1 MAKKEEIKITALYE
15 RLSRDDE
22 QAGESNSIQNQKKY
36 LEEYARQHGLRNI
49 RHFYDDGYSG
59 TNFNRP
65 GFAALLEEVEA
76 GRVETLVVKDLSRFG
91 RNYLQVGYYTE
102 ILFPKKGVRFIA
114 INNNVD
120 SATPQDNDFTP
131 FLNIMN
137 EWYAKDTS
145 NKIKA
150 IFKSRMKDGMR
161 CSGSIPYGYKRKPDD
176 KQTLIVDES
185 AAEVVRKI
193 FRLVCQG
200 NSTTAIAEMLTA
212 EKVLIPSA
220 YAALNQPKN
229 CRHKNVADPY
239 RWSATT
245 VGYILDRQE
254 YLGHTVLGK
263 SICENF
269 KTKQRRAATP
279 DELMIFPD
287 THEAIIDQD
296 TWDIA
301 RKIRSKKK
309 PRVANGTYSHRLSG
323 LVYCADCGSRMGYI
337 SPEANHSKTHY
348 DSDSAF
354 QCGNYRSKS
363 GECVS
368 HYVKTSVLEA
378 AILQAIQTVSKY
390 VLENEDEFIQQL
402 KAVWNEQQTR
412 TANNGY
418 QELAEAK
425 KRMAELDEKINKLY
439 ESTLSG
445 LLPERQAQRMIQ
457 QYDEE
462 QILLERRVAEL
473 ENLVQQDEIKQVDA
487 SRFIALVKKYRD
499 CEELTDTMLYAFI
512 DRIEVHEATGGR
524 TIYRQQNID
533 IHFNFIGN
541 YYPPVETVSEE
552 ERIAAIEAEQ
562 LRKKQEKGKKSAER
576 RKQKLVALRE
586 AAQAGDPEAI
596 AQYEE
601 HLAYQRERNQ
611 KHRQKLKEARE
622 ASPEYIS
629 QLEEKERIKREKM
642 LETERKRVER
652 AKKKNKLTRAEL
664 KEKAKTDPEAA
675 KQLEAMRAK
684 ETYKVPYE
692 THPADRLRQCVF
704 GGSSNTM
711 DFLPLDRSGNRRFL
725 PIMVHP
731 ERAEVHILEDEAAS
745 RAYIDL
751 MWAEA
756 MTIYRSGSFRLTL
769 SKQMNKELRELQ
781 KQFMPEDTKAG
792 MIQSFLDNYS
802 GTQVCSKLI
811 YAEALNHSFDEPKQW
826 EIREINEIM
835 NNSIE
840 GWTPFSNPRI
850 FAKYGR
856 QRGWERADSGNELSA
871 TGSDF
876 PDGFRELTEEEAQ
889 QIEIPF

>member
-65 GFAALLEEVEA
+65 GFAALLEEIEA

-120 SATPQDNDFTP
+120 SAAPQDNDFTP

-176 KQTLIVDES
+176 KQTLIVDEP

-193 FRLVCQG
+193 FRLACQG
-200 NSTTAIAEMLTA
+200 NSTTAIAEILTA
-212 EKVLIPSA
+212 EQVLIPAA
-220 YAALNQPKN
+220 YAALHNPKN
-229 CRHKNVADPY
+229 CRHKSVKDPY
-239 RWSATT
+239 RWNATT

-301 RKIRSKKK
+301 RKIRMKKK
-309 PRVANGTYSHRLSG
+309 PRAANGTYSHRLSG
-323 LVYCADCGSRMGYI
+323 LVYCADCGARMGFI
-337 SPEANHSKTHY
+337 SPDAKHGDKHY

-354 QCGNYRSKS
+354 QCGNYRSTAA
-363 GECVS
+363 ECVS

-378 AILQAIQTVSKY
+378 AVLQAIQTVSKY
-390 VLENEDEFIQQL
+390 VLENEAEFIDQL
-402 KAVWNEQQTR
+402 RAVWNEHQTR
-412 TANNGY
+412 ASNNG
-418 QELAEAK
+418 QFELVNAR
-425 KRMAELDEKINKLY
+425 KRMTELDEKIRKLY
-439 ESTLSG
+439 ESALNG

-462 QILLERRVAEL
+462 QIVLEKRIEEL
-473 ENLVQQDEIKQVDA
+473 ESLVQQDEIKEVDT

-524 TIYRQQNID
+524 TVYRQQKID

-541 YYPPVETVSEE
+541 YYPPEETISEE
-552 ERIAAIEAEQ
+552 ERIAAIEADQ
-562 LRKKQEKGKKSAER
+562 LRKKQEKGKRAAER
-576 RKQKLVALRE
+576 KKQKLEALRM
-586 AAQAGDPEAI
+586 AAEAGDPEAI
-596 AQYEE
+596 SKYEE
-601 HLAYQRERNQ
+601 HLANQRERNQ
-611 KHRQKLKEARE
+611 KRRQKLKEARE
-622 ASPEYIS
+622 ADPEYLS

-642 LETERKRVER
+642 LETERKRIER
-652 AKKKNKLTRAEL
+652 ASRKKKLTRAEL

-675 KQLEAMRAK
+675 KEFEALKTKEAEARQRKKEREEARMAADPEYAAMMAERKAEYVRTRTAK
-684 ETYKVPYE
+684 RK
-692 THPADRLRQCVF
+692 
-704 GGSSNTM
+704 
-711 DFLPLDRSGNRRFL
+711 
-725 PIMVHP
+725 
-731 ERAEVHILEDEAAS
+731 AEHDALVELAKTDAEAARKLAEKRKYQS
-745 RAYIDL
+745 EATVRSYQKMKAD
-751 MWAEA
+751 AEA
-756 MTIYRSGSFRLTL
+756 GDPEAIARYEAHLAKRREDYH
-769 SKQMNKELRELQ
+769 KKKAEKE
-781 KQFMPEDTKAG
+781 D
-792 MIQSFLDNYS
+792 
-802 GTQVCSKLI
+802 
-811 YAEALNHSFDEPKQW
+811 
-826 EIREINEIM
+826 
-835 NNSIE
+835 
-840 GWTPFSNPRI
+840 
-850 FAKYGR
+850 
-856 QRGWERADSGNELSA
+856 
-871 TGSDF
+871 
-876 PDGFRELTEEEAQ
+876 
-889 QIEIPF
+889 IPA

>member
-1 MAKKEEIKITALYE
+1 ML
-15 RLSRDDE
+15 
-22 QAGESNSIQNQKKY
+22 
-36 LEEYARQHGLRNI
+36 
-49 RHFYDDGYSG
+49 
-59 TNFNRP
+59 P
-65 GFAALLEEVEA
+65 
-76 GRVETLVVKDLSRFG
+76 
-91 RNYLQVGYYTE
+91 
-102 ILFPKKGVRFIA
+102 
-114 INNNVD
+114 
-120 SATPQDNDFTP
+120 
-131 FLNIMN
+131 
-137 EWYAKDTS
+137 
-145 NKIKA
+145 
-150 IFKSRMKDGMR
+150 
-161 CSGSIPYGYKRKPDD
+161 
-176 KQTLIVDES
+176 KQTLIVDEP

-418 QELAEAK
+418 QELADAK

-487 SRFIALVKKYRD
+487 SRFIALVRKYRD

-552 ERIAAIEAEQ
+552 ERIAVIEAEQ
-562 LRKKQEKGKKSAER
+562 LTAMPGRPFALPRCQCSCQQKELER
-576 RKQKLVALRE
+576 ELQ
-586 AAQAGDPEAI
+586 
-596 AQYEE
+596 
-601 HLAYQRERNQ
+601 
-611 KHRQKLKEARE
+611 
-622 ASPEYIS
+622 
-629 QLEEKERIKREKM
+629 EKER
-642 LETERKRVER
+642 V
-652 AKKKNKLTRAEL
+652 
-664 KEKAKTDPEAA
+664 
-675 KQLEAMRAK
+675 Q
-684 ETYKVPYE
+684 
-692 THPADRLRQCVF
+692 
-704 GGSSNTM
+704 
-711 DFLPLDRSGNRRFL
+711 
-725 PIMVHP
+725 
-731 ERAEVHILEDEAAS
+731 
-745 RAYIDL
+745 
-751 MWAEA
+751 
-756 MTIYRSGSFRLTL
+756 
-769 SKQMNKELRELQ
+769 KELRISHRRELGLPSQ
-781 KQFMPEDTKAG
+781 SLQHYTFSQDNGRNPLMRKASAYVKHWEKAYQTHTG
-792 MIQSFLDNYS
+792 LLLFGNVGTGKSFFAGCIANALLDKDIPVLMTNFPTLLNRLTGLS
-802 GTQVCSKLI
+802 GEERSALI
-811 YAEALNHSFDEPKQW
+811 AELDDYALLILDDLGVERNTEFVLEQMFQIIDGRYRCCKPLIVTTNLRLE
-826 EIREINEIM
+826 EIKHPIDLAHV
-835 NNSIE
+835 
-840 GWTPFSNPRI
+840 RI
-850 FAKYGR
+850 YGR
-856 QRGWERADSGNELSA
+856 ILERCAPVL
-871 TGSDF
+871 F
-876 PDGFRELTEEEAQ
+876 DGRNQLDERTEQAKENARK
-889 QIEIPF
+889 IVFWTKD

>member
-1 MAKKEEIKITALYE
+1 MCAYSVFNTFPVYPLSAKPLILLAFCRYRYHTSL
-15 RLSRDDE
+15 
-22 QAGESNSIQNQKKY
+22 
-36 LEEYARQHGLRNI
+36 
-49 RHFYDDGYSG
+49 
-59 TNFNRP
+59 FNRP
-65 GFAALLEEVEA
+65 GFAALLEEIEA

-176 KQTLIVDES
+176 KQTLIVDEP
-185 AAEVVRKI
+185 AAEVVSKI
-193 FRLVCQG
+193 FRLACQG
-200 NSTTAIAEMLTA
+200 NSTTAIADALTA
-212 EKVLIPSA
+212 EQVLIPAA
-220 YAALNQPKN
+220 YAALHNPKN
-229 CRHKNVADPY
+229 CRHKNVTDPY
-239 RWSATT
+239 RWNATT

-301 RKIRSKKK
+301 RKVRMKKK

-323 LVYCADCGSRMGYI
+323 LVYCADCGARMGFI
-337 SPEANHSKTHY
+337 SPEAKHGDKHY

-354 QCGNYRSKS
+354 QCGNYRSATA
-363 GECVS
+363 ECVS

-378 AILQAIQTVSKY
+378 VILQAIQTVSKY
-390 VLENEDEFIQQL
+390 VLENEAEFIDQL
-402 KAVWNEQQTR
+402 RAVWNEHQTR
-412 TANNGY
+412 ATNSGQ
-418 QELAEAK
+418 QELAEAR
-425 KRMAELDEKINKLY
+425 KRMSDLDGKIQKLY
-439 ESTLSG
+439 ESALNG

-462 QILLERRVAEL
+462 QILLEKRIEEL
-473 ENLVQQDEIKQVDA
+473 ESLVQQDEIKEVDT

-524 TIYRQQNID
+524 TVYRQQKID

-541 YYPPVETVSEE
+541 YYPPEETISEE
-552 ERIAAIEAEQ
+552 ERIAAIEADQ
-562 LRKKQEKGKKSAER
+562 LRKKQEKGKRAAER
-576 RKQKLVALRE
+576 KKQKLEALRM
-586 AAQAGDPEAI
+586 AAEAGDPEAI
-596 AQYEE
+596 SKYEE
-601 HLAYQRERNQ
+601 HLANQRERNQ
-611 KHRQKLKEARE
+611 KRRQKLKEARE
-622 ASPEYIS
+622 ADPEYLS

-642 LETERKRVER
+642 LETERKRIER
-652 AKKKNKLTRAEL
+652 ASRKKKLTRAEL

-675 KQLEAMRAK
+675 KEFEVLKTKEAEARQRKKEREEARMAADPEYAAMMAERKAEYVRTRTAK
-684 ETYKVPYE
+684 RK
-692 THPADRLRQCVF
+692 
-704 GGSSNTM
+704 
-711 DFLPLDRSGNRRFL
+711 
-725 PIMVHP
+725 
-731 ERAEVHILEDEAAS
+731 AEHDALVELAKTDAEAARKLAEKRKYQS
-745 RAYIDL
+745 EATVRSYQKMKAD
-751 MWAEA
+751 AEA
-756 MTIYRSGSFRLTL
+756 GDPEAIARYEAHLAKRREDYH
-769 SKQMNKELRELQ
+769 KKKAEKE
-781 KQFMPEDTKAG
+781 D
-792 MIQSFLDNYS
+792 
-802 GTQVCSKLI
+802 
-811 YAEALNHSFDEPKQW
+811 
-826 EIREINEIM
+826 
-835 NNSIE
+835 
-840 GWTPFSNPRI
+840 
-850 FAKYGR
+850 
-856 QRGWERADSGNELSA
+856 
-871 TGSDF
+871 
-876 PDGFRELTEEEAQ
+876 
-889 QIEIPF
+889 IPA

>member
-1 MAKKEEIKITALYE
+1 
-15 RLSRDDE
+15 
-22 QAGESNSIQNQKKY
+22 
-36 LEEYARQHGLRNI
+36 
-49 RHFYDDGYSG
+49 
-59 TNFNRP
+59 
-65 GFAALLEEVEA
+65 
-76 GRVETLVVKDLSRFG
+76 
-91 RNYLQVGYYTE
+91 
-102 ILFPKKGVRFIA
+102 
-114 INNNVD
+114 
-120 SATPQDNDFTP
+120 
-131 FLNIMN
+131 
-137 EWYAKDTS
+137 
-145 NKIKA
+145 
-150 IFKSRMKDGMR
+150 MKDGLR
-161 CSGSIPYGYKRKPDD
+161 CSGSIPYGYKREPGD
-176 KQTLIVDES
+176 KQTLVVDEP

-200 NSTTAIAEMLTA
+200 VTTTGITEILTK

-229 CRHKNVADPY
+229 CRHKEIADPY
-239 RWSATT
+239 RWNATT
-245 VGYILDRQE
+245 IGYILDRQE

-323 LVYCADCGSRMGYI
+323 LVYCADCGSRMGFI
-337 SPEANHSKTHY
+337 SPEANHSETHY

-368 HYVKTSVLEA
+368 HYVKTSVLET
-378 AILQAIQTVSKY
+378 AILQAIQAVSKY

-473 ENLVQQDEIKQVDA
+473 EILVQQDEIKQVDA

-541 YYPPVETVSEE
+541 YYPPVEAVSEE

-562 LRKKQEKGKKSAER
+562 QRKKPLSYLLPQVGIIVVTGLSGIGAIALGEIIEKG
-576 RKQKLVALRE
+576 LIALLPGLGVDIPILGSPVNLIGMLMG
-586 AAQAGDPEAI
+586 AIVCGVIGAI
-596 AQYEE
+596 AINLINKQV
-601 HLAYQRERNQ
+601 AKQQ
-611 KHRQKLKEARE
+611 KNENLSAQ
-622 ASPEYIS
+622 ID
-629 QLEEKERIKREKM
+629 
-642 LETERKRVER
+642 
-652 AKKKNKLTRAEL
+652 KKNEVLQTQDKLI
-664 KEKAKTDPEAA
+664 KVKIQK
-675 KQLEAMRAK
+675 MGNAK
-684 ETYKVPYE
+684 ENAV
-692 THPADRLRQCVF
+692 
-704 GGSSNTM
+704 
-711 DFLPLDRSGNRRFL
+711 RSMKDTSEQAKD
-725 PIMVHP
+725 I
-731 ERAEVHILEDEAAS
+731 IS
-745 RAYIDL
+745 
-751 MWAEA
+751 EA
-756 MTIYRSGSFRLTL
+756 MTTIFREDEEDHSEILNSTAEQGLHSHKGTMHLAFTGNPGTGKTTVARIVGRIYKQIGLL
-769 SKQMNKELRELQ
+769 SKGHFVEVSRTDLIAGYQGQTALKVKKVIDEARGGVLFIDEAYSITENDHSDSYGRECLTEL
-781 KQFMPEDTKAG
+781 TKALEDYRDDLVVIVAG
-792 MIQSFLDNYS
+792 YTEPM
-802 GTQVCSKLI
+802 
-811 YAEALNHSFDEPKQW
+811 NHF
-826 EIREINEIM
+826 
-835 NNSIE
+835 
-840 GWTPFSNPRI
+840 FASNPGLKSRFNTFI
-850 FAKYGR
+850 EFPDYSA
-856 QRGWERADSGNELSA
+856 EELSRMFFKLCKENDYYLSDNVEDHVLKILLEQVKNKKENFANGRLVRNIYDDVTMNHARRVVKMNTPSREDLSLITCDDFENIELDYRNDENTA
-871 TGSDF
+871 T
-876 PDGFRELTEEEAQ
+876 E
-889 QIEIPF
+889 

>member
-1 MAKKEEIKITALYE
+1 MATANYIKGQSETKITALYC
-15 RLSRDDE
+15 RLSQDDGRE
-22 QAGESNSIQNQKKY
+22 GDSNSISNQKEI
-36 LEEYARQHGLRNI
+36 LLAYAQRNN
-49 RHFYDDGYSG
+49 FPNPQFFTDDGFSG
-59 TNFNRP
+59 TTFDRP
-65 GFAALLEEVEA
+65 SFIQMENLVEQ
-76 GRVETLVVKDLSRFG
+76 GLVDTIIVKDLSRFG

-176 KQTLIVDES
+176 KQTLIVDEP

-378 AILQAIQTVSKY
+378 AILQAIQAVSKY

-402 KAVWNEQQTR
+402 KTVWNEHQNSKQR
-412 TANNGY
+412 
-418 QELAEAK
+418 
-425 KRMAELDEKINKLY
+425 
-439 ESTLSG
+439 LSG
-445 LLPERQAQRMIQ
+445 TCR
-457 QYDEE
+457 
-462 QILLERRVAEL
+462 
-473 ENLVQQDEIKQVDA
+473 
-487 SRFIALVKKYRD
+487 S
-499 CEELTDTMLYAFI
+499 
-512 DRIEVHEATGGR
+512 
-524 TIYRQQNID
+524 
-533 IHFNFIGN
+533 
-541 YYPPVETVSEE
+541 
-552 ERIAAIEAEQ
+552 
-562 LRKKQEKGKKSAER
+562 
-576 RKQKLVALRE
+576 
-586 AAQAGDPEAI
+586 
-596 AQYEE
+596 
-601 HLAYQRERNQ
+601 
-611 KHRQKLKEARE
+611 KEANGGTGRE
-622 ASPEYIS
+622 N
-629 QLEEKERIKREKM
+629 Q
-642 LETERKRVER
+642 
-652 AKKKNKLTRAEL
+652 
-664 KEKAKTDPEAA
+664 
-675 KQLEAMRAK
+675 Q
-684 ETYKVPYE
+684 
-692 THPADRLRQCVF
+692 
-704 GGSSNTM
+704 
-711 DFLPLDRSGNRRFL
+711 
-725 PIMVHP
+725 
-731 ERAEVHILEDEAAS
+731 
-745 RAYIDL
+745 
-751 MWAEA
+751 
-756 MTIYRSGSFRLTL
+756 
-769 SKQMNKELRELQ
+769 
-781 KQFMPEDTKAG
+781 
-792 MIQSFLDNYS
+792 
-802 GTQVCSKLI
+802 
-811 YAEALNHSFDEPKQW
+811 AL
-826 EIREINEIM
+826 
-835 NNSIE
+835 
-840 GWTPFSNPRI
+840 
-850 FAKYGR
+850 
-856 QRGWERADSGNELSA
+856 
-871 TGSDF
+871 
-876 PDGFRELTEEEAQ
+876 
-889 QIEIPF
+889 

>member
-36 LEEYARQHGLRNI
+36 LEEYARQKGLRNI

-65 GFAALLEEVEA
+65 GFAALLEEIEA
-76 GRVETLVVKDLSRFG
+76 GHVEVLIVKDLSRFG

-114 INNNVD
+114 VNNNVD

-150 IFKSRMKDGMR
+150 VFKSRMKDGLR
-161 CSGSIPYGYKRKPDD
+161 CSGSIPYGYKREPGD
-176 KQTLIVDES
+176 KQTLIVDEP

-200 NSTTAIAEMLTA
+200 VTTTGIAEILA
-212 EKVLIPSA
+212 KEKVLIPSA

-229 CRHKNVADPY
+229 CRHKEIADPY
-239 RWSATT
+239 RWNATT
-245 VGYILDRQE
+245 IGYILDRQE

-323 LVYCADCGSRMGYI
+323 LVYCADCGARMGYI
-337 SPEANHSKTHY
+337 SPETKHSGKRY

-354 QCGNYRSKS
+354 QCGNYRSATND
-363 GECVS
+363 CVS

-378 AILQAIQTVSKY
+378 AILRAIQAVSKY
-390 VLENEDEFIQQL
+390 VLENEAEFIDQL
-402 KAVWNEQQTR
+402 KAVWNESR
-412 TANNGY
+412 SRSAANGQ
-418 QELAEAK
+418 QELDEAK
-425 KRMAELDEKINKLY
+425 TRMAELDAKIQQLY
-439 ESTLSG
+439 DSAISG

-462 QILLERRVAEL
+462 QLVLEKRVEEL
-473 ENLVQQDEIKQVDA
+473 QGQIQQEEVEQIDT
-487 SRFIALVKKYRD
+487 SRFIALVNRYRD

-512 DRIEVHEATGGR
+512 DRVEVHQATGGR
-524 TIYRQQNID
+524 TVYRQQNID
-533 IHFNFIGN
+533 IHFNFIGS

-562 LRKKQEKGKKSAER
+562 LRKKQEKGKRAAEVQ
-576 RKQKLVALRE
+576 KQKKAALKKAAE
-586 AAQAGDPEAI
+586 AGEPEAI
-596 AQYEE
+596 AEYERK
-601 HLAYQRERNQ
+601 LALQRERNHRRQQ
-611 KHRQKLKEARE
+611 KIKEARE
-622 ASPEYIS
+622 ADPAHIA
-629 QLEEKERIKREKM
+629 QMEEKERLQREKL
-642 LETERKRVER
+642 LEAERKRAER
-652 AKKKNKLTRAEL
+652 DKRQKKLSRKPANKKSSPKWDLLQGNLAEGGE
-664 KEKAKTDPEAA
+664 KEVQHK
-675 KQLEAMRAK
+675 
-684 ETYKVPYE
+684 
-692 THPADRLRQCVF
+692 
-704 GGSSNTM
+704 
-711 DFLPLDRSGNRRFL
+711 
-725 PIMVHP
+725 
-731 ERAEVHILEDEAAS
+731 
-745 RAYIDL
+745 
-751 MWAEA
+751 
-756 MTIYRSGSFRLTL
+756 
-769 SKQMNKELRELQ
+769 
-781 KQFMPEDTKAG
+781 
-792 MIQSFLDNYS
+792 
-802 GTQVCSKLI
+802 
-811 YAEALNHSFDEPKQW
+811 
-826 EIREINEIM
+826 
-835 NNSIE
+835 
-840 GWTPFSNPRI
+840 
-850 FAKYGR
+850 
-856 QRGWERADSGNELSA
+856 
-871 TGSDF
+871 
-876 PDGFRELTEEEAQ
+876 
-889 QIEIPF
+889 

>member
-36 LEEYARQHGLRNI
+36 LEEYARQKGLRNI

-65 GFAALLEEVEA
+65 GFAALLEEIEA

-102 ILFPKKGVRFIA
+102 ILFPKRGVRFIA
-114 INNNVD
+114 VNNNVD

-176 KQTLIVDES
+176 KQTLIVDKP

-193 FRLVCQG
+193 FRLACQG
-200 NSTTAIAEMLTA
+200 NSTTAIADILTA
-212 EKVLIPSA
+212 EQVLIPAA
-220 YAALNQPKN
+220 YAALHNPKN
-229 CRHKNVADPY
+229 CRHKSVKDPC
-239 RWSATT
+239 RWNATT

-263 SICENF
+263 SICESF

-301 RKIRSKKK
+301 RKIRMKKK
-309 PRVANGTYSHRLSG
+309 PRAANGTYSHRLSG
-323 LVYCADCGSRMGYI
+323 LVYCADCGARMGFI
-337 SPEANHSKTHY
+337 SPDAKHGDKHY

-354 QCGNYRSKS
+354 QCGNYRNTAA
-363 GECVS
+363 ECVS

-378 AILQAIQTVSKY
+378 VILQAIQTVSKY
-390 VLENEDEFIQQL
+390 VLENEAEFIDQL
-402 KAVWNEQQTR
+402 RAVWNEHQMRATS
-412 TANNGY
+412 NG
-418 QELAEAK
+418 QLELVGAR
-425 KRMAELDEKINKLY
+425 KRMNELDEKIKKLY
-439 ESTLSG
+439 ESTLNG

-462 QILLERRVAEL
+462 QIVLEKRIEEL
-473 ENLVQQDEIKQVDA
+473 ESLVQQDEIKQVDT

-499 CEELTDTMLYAFI
+499 CEELTDSMLYAFI

-524 TIYRQQNID
+524 TVYRQQKID

-541 YYPPVETVSEE
+541 YYPPEETISEE
-552 ERIAAIEAEQ
+552 ERIAAIEADQ
-562 LRKKQEKGKKSAER
+562 LRKKQEKGKRAAER
-576 RKQKLVALRE
+576 KKQKLEALRM
-586 AAQAGDPEAI
+586 AAEAGDPEAI
-596 AQYEE
+596 SKYEE
-601 HLAYQRERNQ
+601 HLANQRERNQ
-611 KHRQKLKEARE
+611 KRRQKLKEARE
-622 ASPEYIS
+622 ADPEYLS

-642 LETERKRVER
+642 LETERKRMER
-652 AKKKNKLTRAEL
+652 ASRKKKLTRAEL
-664 KEKAKTDPEAA
+664 KEKAKTDPVAA
-675 KQLEAMRAK
+675 KEWEALKTK
-684 ETYKVPYE
+684 E
-692 THPADRLRQCVF
+692 
-704 GGSSNTM
+704 
-711 DFLPLDRSGNRRFL
+711 
-725 PIMVHP
+725 
-731 ERAEVHILEDEAAS
+731 
-745 RAYIDL
+745 
-751 MWAEA
+751 AEA
-756 MTIYRSGSFRLTL
+756 RQR
-769 SKQMNKELRELQ
+769 KKEREEAR
-781 KQFMPEDTKAG
+781 MAADPEYAAMMAERKAEYVRTRTAKRKAEHDA
-792 MIQSFLDNYS
+792 LVELAKTD
-802 GTQVCSKLI
+802 
-811 YAEALNHSFDEPKQW
+811 AEAERKLAEKRKYQSEATVRSYQKMKADAEAGDPEAIARYEAHLAKR
-826 EIREINEIM
+826 REDYHKKKAEK
-835 NNSIE
+835 E
-840 GWTPFSNPRI
+840 
-850 FAKYGR
+850 
-856 QRGWERADSGNELSA
+856 D
-871 TGSDF
+871 
-876 PDGFRELTEEEAQ
+876 
-889 QIEIPF
+889 IPA

>member
-145 NKIKA
+145 NKIKT

-161 CSGSIPYGYKRKPDD
+161 CSGSIPYGYKQKPDD
-176 KQTLIVDES
+176 KQTLIVDEP

-229 CRHKNVADPY
+229 CRHKNVADPC
-239 RWSATT
+239 RWSVTT

-279 DELMIFPD
+279 DELLIFPD

-323 LVYCADCGSRMGYI
+323 LVYCADCGARMGFI
-337 SPEANHSKTHY
+337 SPKANRSKTHY

-378 AILQAIQTVSKY
+378 AILQAIQAVSKY

-402 KAVWNEQQTR
+402 KAVWKNPSPR
-412 TANNGY
+412 
-418 QELAEAK
+418 
-425 KRMAELDEKINKLY
+425 
-439 ESTLSG
+439 
-445 LLPERQAQRMIQ
+445 
-457 QYDEE
+457 
-462 QILLERRVAEL
+462 
-473 ENLVQQDEIKQVDA
+473 
-487 SRFIALVKKYRD
+487 
-499 CEELTDTMLYAFI
+499 
-512 DRIEVHEATGGR
+512 
-524 TIYRQQNID
+524 
-533 IHFNFIGN
+533 
-541 YYPPVETVSEE
+541 
-552 ERIAAIEAEQ
+552 AA
-562 LRKKQEKGKKSAER
+562 
-576 RKQKLVALRE
+576 
-586 AAQAGDPEAI
+586 
-596 AQYEE
+596 
-601 HLAYQRERNQ
+601 
-611 KHRQKLKEARE
+611 
-622 ASPEYIS
+622 
-629 QLEEKERIKREKM
+629 
-642 LETERKRVER
+642 
-652 AKKKNKLTRAEL
+652 
-664 KEKAKTDPEAA
+664 
-675 KQLEAMRAK
+675 
-684 ETYKVPYE
+684 
-692 THPADRLRQCVF
+692 
-704 GGSSNTM
+704 
-711 DFLPLDRSGNRRFL
+711 
-725 PIMVHP
+725 
-731 ERAEVHILEDEAAS
+731 
-745 RAYIDL
+745 
-751 MWAEA
+751 
-756 MTIYRSGSFRLTL
+756 
-769 SKQMNKELRELQ
+769 
-781 KQFMPEDTKAG
+781 
-792 MIQSFLDNYS
+792 
-802 GTQVCSKLI
+802 
-811 YAEALNHSFDEPKQW
+811 
-826 EIREINEIM
+826 
-835 NNSIE
+835 
-840 GWTPFSNPRI
+840 
-850 FAKYGR
+850 
-856 QRGWERADSGNELSA
+856 
-871 TGSDF
+871 
-876 PDGFRELTEEEAQ
+876 
-889 QIEIPF
+889 